1 MTPRAAAWRLARWL
15 ALGLALPGGPVQ
27 AGDALSQAEE
37 LLFVRAHLSN
47 TASPGVLRYRYAS
60 AGSLAPAVEDEV
72 SVRLEPGERDTA
84 RKVHVDYLSG
94 QRALALPDI
103 DSAAANPVI
112 LFFLE
117 RDVRE
122 MQRLTGGQA
131 SYFRKRVRLALADA
145 AQVRAVTIEH
155 EGKAMPAWEIS
166 VRPFDDDPMKSR
178 FAAYADKRYAF
189 TLCEG
194 VPGMVVELR
203 ATMAD
208 RRAAP
213 ADGSA
218 RPALM
223 DEAVRFVAAQP

>member
-1 MTPRAAAWRLARWL
+1 MNLRAAIRWHARIW
-15 ALGLALPGGPVQ
+15 AVGLALTGMTGQ
-27 AGDALSQAEE
+27 AGDALSEAEQ

-47 TASPGVLRYRYAS
+47 TASPGVLHYRYANT
-60 AGSLAPAVEDEV
+60 GSLAPTVEDEV
-72 SVRLEPGERDTA
+72 SVRLDPADRDTT

-94 QRALALPDI
+94 KRALALPDI
-103 DSAAANPVI
+103 ESASANPVI

-131 SYFRKRVRLALADA
+131 NYFRKRVRLALADA

-155 EGKAMPAWEIS
+155 QGRTLPAWEIS
-166 VRPFDDDPMKSR
+166 VRPFDDDPLKAR
-178 FAAYADKRYAF
+178 FATYADKRYAF
-189 TLCEG
+189 TLAED

-208 RRAAP
+208 SRAAP
-213 ADGSA
+213 PDGSP
-218 RPALM
+218 RPALI
-223 DEAVRFVAAQP
+223 DESIRFMGAQP

>member
-1 MTPRAAAWRLARWL
+1 MMLRAAKHRHASVM
-15 ALGLALPGGPVQ
+15 ALCLVLTGGLAH
-27 AGDALSQAEE
+27 AGDALSEAEQ
-37 LLFVRAHLSN
+37 LLFTYAHLSN
-47 TASPGVLRYRYAS
+47 TQSPGVLRYRYANV
-60 AGSLAPAVEDEV
+60 GSLAPAGEDEV
-72 SVRLEPGERDTA
+72 SVRLEPGNRDEV

-94 QRALALPDI
+94 KRAFALPDVE
-103 DSAAANPVI
+103 SAIANPVI

-131 SYFRKRVRLALADA
+131 NYFRKRVRLALADT

-155 EGKAMPAWEIS
+155 EGRVMPAWEIS
-166 VRPFDDDPMKSR
+166 VRPFDDDPMKAR

-189 TLCEG
+189 ILSEG

-208 RRAAP
+208 GRPAP
-213 ADGSA
+213 PDGSA

-223 DEAVRFVAAQP
+223 DESVRFVGAQP

>member
-1 MTPRAAAWRLARWL
+1 MSLTGTLRRHALVL
-15 ALGLALPGGPVQ
+15 ALALTGGTGQ
-27 AGDALSQAEE
+27 AGEELSQAEQ
-37 LLFVRAHLSN
+37 LLFVQAHLSN
-47 TASPGVLRYRYAS
+47 TASPSVLRYRYAN
-60 AGSLAPAVEDEV
+60 AGSLAPAAEDEV
-72 SVRLEPGERDTA
+72 SVRLEPADRETT

-94 QRALALPDI
+94 KRAFALPDVA
-103 DSAAANPVI
+103 SASANPVI

-155 EGKAMPAWEIS
+155 QGKSMPAWEIS
-166 VRPFDDDPMKSR
+166 VRPFDDDPMKAR

-189 TLCEG
+189 TLSEG
-194 VPGMVVELR
+194 IPGMVVELR

-208 RRAAP
+208 HRPPP

-223 DEAVRFVAAQP
+223 DESVRFVEAQP